1 MPKNQKSHLYRLI
14 KSMEKSD
21 KRAFKLYISRS
32 RSREEMKVVK
42 LFDAID
48 KMLDYDEE
56 LLLKKV
62 PEISKSQ
69 LSNAKAHL
77 YRQILA
83 SMRLLQT
90 PHNLDMQIREYLD
103 YTRILYNKGLY
114 QQCLRTLEKAKQL
127 ASGASR
133 NHLYLEILEFEK
145 VIEGQF
151 ITRSIEDRAE
161 TLTTEVN
168 TVLNIVN
175 KANSFSNLA
184 LRLYGLYIKIGHVK
198 NERED
203 KVVREFFKENLP
215 EQVPSIDSFSER
227 LYYHQAHAWYYYII
241 QDFLGYYKHSQKWV
255 ALYEDFPDM
264 RIFEGTWYFKGL
276 HNLLTSLF
284 IIGRYRQ
291 FRQVLKEFEDFTNA
305 HQTGL
310 SENLRIVSF
319 LYIYN
324 AKINRY
330 LMDGTFEKGL
340 YLVSE
345 IEHYLKKFRGKID
358 DHRFLLFYYKI
369 ACLYFGCGD
378 YKNSLKYLQ
387 KVINYKDTTL
397 REDIHCF
404 SRILSLIIHYELG
417 DEHKLEYQIKTV
429 YHFLGR
435 MNDINEVQK
444 EIFDFLKRA
453 GSIYPQNIKKEF
465 QNLLKRFEE
474 LQNTQYEKR
483 PFFYLDI
490 ISWLKSK
497 IDNTTIQKVIRDR
510 FLESEESKE
519 ETDQDFP
526 KAS

>member
-1 MPKNQKSHLYRLI
+1 
-14 KSMEKSD
+14 MEKSD

-32 RSREEMKVVK
+32 RNREELKVVK

-48 KMLDYDEE
+48 KQQQYNEE
-56 LLLKKV
+56 DLLKKV

-83 SMRLLQT
+83 SLRVLQT
-90 PHNLDMQIREYLD
+90 PHNIDMQIREVLD

-114 QQCLRTLEKAKQL
+114 QQGLKILEKAKQQ
-127 ASGASR
+127 AMTSNR

-145 VIEGQF
+145 VIEAQF

-161 TLTTEVN
+161 MLTNEVN
-168 TVLNIVN
+168 FVLDVV
-175 KANSFSNLA
+175 KTTHSYSNLA

-198 NERED
+198 NKKED
-203 KVVREFFKENLP
+203 TSVREFFKSSLP
-215 EQVPSIDSFSER
+215 SEMPSVKSFSEQ
-227 LYYHQAHAWYYYII
+227 LFYHQAHAWYYYII
-241 QDFLGYYKHSQKWV
+241 QDFRGYYKHSNKWV
-255 ALYEDFPDM
+255 RLFEVFPEMKVYET
-264 RIFEGTWYFKGL
+264 TWYFKGL

-291 FRQVLKEFEDFTNA
+291 FKEVLMQFEQFREERYD
-305 HQTGL
+305 GL

-330 LMDGTFEKGL
+330 LMDGTFKKGL
-340 YLVSE
+340 YLVDE
-345 IEHYLKKFRGKID
+345 IEKNLKSSGGKID

-378 YKNSLKYLQ
+378 NENSLKYLN
-387 KVINYKDTTL
+387 KIIDYKDVGL

-417 DEHKLEYQIKTV
+417 DENKLEYQVKSV

-444 EIFDFLKRA
+444 EIFKFLKRA
-453 GSIYPQNIKKEF
+453 GSIYPQDIKKEF
-465 QNLLKRFEE
+465 QDLLVTFEK
-474 LQNTQYEKR
+474 LQETPYEKR

-490 ISWLKSK
+490 VSWLKSK
-497 IDNTTIQKVIRDR
+497 IENTTIQQVIRDR
-510 FLESEESKE
+510 FLESKE
-519 ETDQDFP
+519 AETKDLPQGR
-526 KAS
+526 K